1 MSEVKFDVL
10 GIGNAIVDV
19 LSMCDDALI
28 EKLAVRKGTMFLIDE
43 DRAEELYNLMG
54 PAAEVSGGAAANTLA
69 GLASLG
75 GKAAFV
81 GKVRDDQ
88 LGKIFTHDMRA
99 TGVHFETV
107 AANSGPATARCLIF
121 VTPDAQRTMNTYIG
135 ACARI
140 SNDDIDPQLVK
151 DSAMTFVE
159 GYMWNDPSSKS
170 AIRHAMKIAK
180 EAGRQ
185 IGFSPSDVFCIENH
199 HAEML
204 ELVGES
210 DVVFAN
216 EAETKALYG
225 VKTFEEAAEAI
236 RGKCKV
242 AVITRG
248 ENGSVVVTAT
258 ETIAVPAAPIR
269 ELVDTTGAGDLYA
282 SGFLYGYLRGWSL
295 KACAELGGKCA
306 GEIIQ
311 HMGARTQKPLSQ
323 FVKAA

>member
-1 MSEVKFDVL
+1 MSNAKYDVL

-28 EKLAVRKGTMFLIDE
+28 EKLGVRKGTMFLIDE
-43 DRAEELYNLMG
+43 DRAEELYSLMG

-99 TGVHFETV
+99 TGVSYETS
-107 AANSGPATARCLIF
+107 AATAGPATARCLIF

-140 SNDDIDPQLVK
+140 SEEDIDAAVVK
-151 DSAMTFVE
+151 DSAITFVE
-159 GYMWNDPSSKS
+159 GYMWNDPSSKK

-180 EAGRQ
+180 DAGRE
-185 IGFSPSDVFCIENH
+185 IAFSPSDVFCIENH
-199 HAEML
+199 HQEML
-204 ELVGES
+204 ELVEES

-216 EAETKALYG
+216 EAETMALYG
-225 VKTFEEAAEAI
+225 AKTIEEAIEAI
-236 RGKCKV
+236 RGKCKI
-242 AVITRG
+242 AVVTRG
-248 ENGSVVVTAT
+248 EKGSVVVTKD
-258 ETIAVPAAPIR
+258 ETVSVPAAPIR

-282 SGFLYGYLRGWSL
+282 SGFLFGLNRGWGL
-295 KACAELGGKCA
+295 KECAELGSKCA
-306 GEIIQ
+306 AEIIQ